1 MAQWSA
7 LVSDVTARARGAGT
21 GLVEE
26 DASLLQGAIATAL
39 ASNLEPETEITFKE
53 FLDRTCQT
61 SLATKVQQATAL
73 EWVSLQHACL
83 TNSYLRSK
91 LASNACSGCDKEVF
105 HDIGLGCLVLKIVG
119 KPGALKS
126 KLYYRKPETGSPPA
140 RLALYFGGKAS
151 AVVWDSVMS
160 GGGGAKNRILLKSG
174 TQKEIE
180 DNDQKWGLTLT
191 PLPGMTTLQSSI
203 WQPAWNVPAC
213 VGSTNPSSIKF
224 RTCEIP
230 IAMNKMVSRFFQ
242 WKLSKHSLQTEGIFI
257 VNTALSFNHV

>member
-1 MAQWSA
+1 MSKGLLLQGHSGVEKTSTASAQVDSKLQGMNKEKLSSLIADEIVAEAKLEEEALMAQWSA

-140 RLALYFGGKAS
+140 RLTLYFGGKAS

-203 WQPAWNVPAC
+203 WQPAWNVPA
-213 VGSTNPSSIKF
+213 
-224 RTCEIP
+224 
-230 IAMNKMVSRFFQ
+230 
-242 WKLSKHSLQTEGIFI
+242 
-257 VNTALSFNHV
+257 